1 MKRFMIVGAFALL
14 AGEQALA
21 ADLPPPAPMPRAP
34 AVYVPAPIPLYTW
47 TGFYIGGNLGVG
59 WQQGTLV
66 TTNGNNSRT
75 SNSLKGLG
83 GGQVGVNY
91 EFYNGVVVGAE
102 AMFDWRFNNNNT
114 STITLMAGAGIVPA
128 PRDR

>member
-34 AVYVPAPIPLYTW
+34 AVYVPAPIPVYNW

-59 WQQGTLV
+59 WQQGNLGDTLGNTFGTDNSIKGWV
-66 TTNGNNSRT
+66 AARLASTTNLLTASWSVPKLCST
-75 SNSLKGLG
+75 
-83 GGQVGVNY
+83 GV
-91 EFYNGVVVGAE
+91 
-102 AMFDWRFNNNNT
+102 
-114 STITLMAGAGIVPA
+114 
-128 PRDR
+128 